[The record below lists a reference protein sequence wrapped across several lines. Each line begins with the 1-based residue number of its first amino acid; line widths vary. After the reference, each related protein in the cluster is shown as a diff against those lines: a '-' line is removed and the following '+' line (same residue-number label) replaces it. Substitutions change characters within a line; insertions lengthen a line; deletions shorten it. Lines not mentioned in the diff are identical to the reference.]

1 MQSFH
6 LKKLKYNSGRVKSA
20 NMLYTFEILEKDFT
34 NLKIFECKDIE
45 VNLNQ
50 GINRQGKQLWL
61 IF

>member
-6 LKKLKYNSGRVKSA
+6 LEKLKYNSGKTKSA
-20 NMLYTFEILEKDFT
+20 DMLYTFEILKKDFT

-45 VNLNQ
+45 VKLDQ
-50 GINRQGKQLWL
+50 GINHQGKQLWL